1 MSTRNSLLAAAGL
14 FSSKIFR
21 RFILLILAGLLA
33 LGDYLN
39 AGLVRRTF
47 VFYFVTDR
55 SIMVEDRMLRR
66 MESREDDIIHYVE
79 EFLLGPALPELAS
92 PFPRETRLRS
102 LLYRDGLVYADLSES
117 AALPFPEQG
126 SPDAGQGV
134 FGSFETLYRGIKRNF
149 PYVRDVRLF
158 AGGNRAFKD
167 ELGEGIPPDA
177 ARNLE

>member
-1 MSTRNSLLAAAGL
+1 MKHGLSAAAVLVTSKISRRLIFLILLGL
-14 FSSKIFR
+14 FA
-21 RFILLILAGLLA
+21 LA
-33 LGDYLN
+33 DYLN
-39 AGLVRRTF
+39 TGLIRRTF

-66 MESREDDIIHYVE
+66 SESREDDIIHYVE
-79 EFLLGPALPELAS
+79 EFLLGPGSPDLAF

-117 AALPFPEQG
+117 AALPFSEQG

-134 FGSFETLYRGIKRNF
+134 FGSFETLYRGIRRNF

-158 AGGNRAFKD
+158 AGGSRAFGE
-167 ELGEGIPPDA
+167 ELGEGPGA
-177 ARNLE
+177 LRNSE